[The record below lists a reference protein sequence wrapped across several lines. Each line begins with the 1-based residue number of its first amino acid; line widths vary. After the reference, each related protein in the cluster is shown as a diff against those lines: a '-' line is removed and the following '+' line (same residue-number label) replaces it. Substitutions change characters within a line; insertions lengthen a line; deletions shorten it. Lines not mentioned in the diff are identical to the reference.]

1 MFFLAQ
7 SSSVERQLG
16 GWGFSWGHSE
26 HATDFLALLLKDL
39 HGLTCKIG
47 SGSTTKQINSFC
59 PRLLL
64 WMGLRAKLSGPG
76 MFRKSTGYPIPTQ
89 GALDISGPCSFRSRS
104 VQIYH
109 RFLVFGAA
117 QVWPLEQLPPFC
129 CCGISTAPLCTT
141 RSQAT

>member
-1 MFFLAQ
+1 MFFSLQ
-7 SSSVERQLG
+7 RQVG
-16 GWGFSWGHSE
+16 CHSE

-76 MFRKSTGYPIPTQ
+76 MFRKSTGYPSTHGIFEGVETTKQFWLRQPVEALGQPTWQ
-89 GALDISGPCSFRSRS
+89 TCRNLNSAMHDHL
-104 VQIYH
+104 
-109 RFLVFGAA
+109 
-117 QVWPLEQLPPFC
+117 
-129 CCGISTAPLCTT
+129 
-141 RSQAT
+141 SQCMDDRRTSQ